1 VASKRDIDNRWMIT
15 GSLMLATLMNTLDST
30 IANVALPHIQGSVS
44 AAQDQITWVL
54 TSYIIAAAMM
64 TPLSG
69 WLAQKIGRRRM
80 LLISIA
86 SFTIASMLCGIATSL
101 PEIVF
106 FRLLQGIAGASTIPL
121 SQGMM
126 LDLFPPERIP
136 VVMAVWSSAIIVGP
150 ILGPVLGGWL
160 TENYTW
166 RWVFYINVPIG
177 ILAYLGLTL
186 FMDRDP
192 GGLERKFDFLGF
204 GSLITFIFGFQLLL
218 DRGPSQ
224 DWFQSKEIWIEAAA
238 AAAGLWVFIA
248 QTLTAKQPF
257 FHRDLI
263 GDRNFVATTVFGFFV
278 GALLFSTSALLPTMM
293 QGLMGFPVL
302 ESGYAQMPRGIGS
315 LIAFMSVPFLLAR
328 FGARPTLVLGLVLSA
343 LALIQ
348 MSHFDLLMTARP
360 IQISGFIQ
368 GLGTGLMFAPLTAL
382 AYATLAPV
390 HRIEGTIVSTMVRSL
405 GSSVGISLLQAGV
418 IRQTAAAHNMLADK
432 TIPSD
437 PAFAAALPPLLNP
450 STPFGIEALNGEV
463 TRQAA
468 MIGYDSMFALMIV
481 MVVVMAPLLL
491 IIRPQ
496 RRRSGEPVEPA
507 H

>member
-1 VASKRDIDNRWMIT
+1 MASKRDIDNRWMIT

-101 PEIVF
+101 PEIVC